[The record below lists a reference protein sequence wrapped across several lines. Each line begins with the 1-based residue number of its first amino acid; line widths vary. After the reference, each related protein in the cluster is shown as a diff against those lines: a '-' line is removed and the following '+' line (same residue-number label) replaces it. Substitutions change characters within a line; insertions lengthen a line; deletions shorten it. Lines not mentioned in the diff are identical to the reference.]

1 MTFTAPIKAD
11 KRKLTSDIAF
21 FHSKKNIARKNH
33 LRNWTYYMMP
43 KRFMNHQ
50 NENHGFRT
58 IALCKKYV
66 NKHLNISILK
76 WTFLDRFLNFAL
88 HA

>member
-1 MTFTAPIKAD
+1 
-11 KRKLTSDIAF
+11 
-21 FHSKKNIARKNH
+21 
-33 LRNWTYYMMP
+33 MP

-58 IALCKKYV
+58 IALCKKICKQTFKYQ
-66 NKHLNISILK
+66 HLK
-76 WTFLDRFLNFAL
+76 MDFLDRFLNFAL